1 LTTED
6 TTQSVLFPELFLK
19 PVLAEFDQPDSSSD
33 GGAVLLKGVDSK
45 LSLTERLAGCLND
58 PRQPGKVV
66 HETVDLLR
74 QRIFGIACGYPDCN
88 DSDALADDP
97 IQKLLLD
104 RDPITGQSLGSQPT
118 LSRFENAVSNK
129 DLFRMGEELA
139 DIVVEHHAKRL
150 GRKVRRITID
160 LDPTDDPTHGSQQLS
175 FFNGHY
181 GSFCYLPMVGT
192 LQFDR
197 EREQYLFAVVL
208 RPGNAHCSRGAI
220 GILRR
225 IIEKLRQAFPEA
237 RLRVRLDGGFATP
250 AVFDYLELERVEYLV
265 AMASNAVLE
274 RHSEPLMRAVR
285 TLSAVSGETETIFA
299 DISSY
304 SAKTW
309 PHPRRVIIKA
319 EVVRFPGR
327 LPKDN
332 DRYVVTNL
340 PHKPENVYT
349 IYRQRGD
356 MENRIKELHHGLE
369 IDRTS
374 CTDFRANQFRVL
386 LTVAAYVLMQEIR
399 NLASGTEFA
408 SAQVS
413 TLRERLFKL
422 GVWVE
427 RSVRRIVLHLPLGCP
442 WFRAWR
448 LIAQA
453 VGATC

>member
-1 LTTED
+1 MFPD
-6 TTQSVLFPELFLK
+6 LFPK
-19 PVLAEFDQPDSSSD
+19 PVLAAFDQPNSSSD
-33 GGAVLLKGVDSK
+33 GGAVLLKGVDCK
-45 LSLTERLAGCLND
+45 LSLTERLAACLDD
-58 PRQPGKVV
+58 PRQPGKIV
-66 HETVDLLR
+66 HETVDLFR
-74 QRIFGIACGYPDCN
+74 QRIFGIASGYPDCN
-88 DSDALADDP
+88 DSDALAADP

-104 RDPITGQSLGSQPT
+104 RDPIGGQNLGSQPT
-118 LSRFENAVSNK
+118 LSRFENSVSNR

-139 DIVVEHHAKRL
+139 DIVVERHAKRL
-150 GRKVRRITID
+150 RRKARRITID

-197 EREQYLFAVVL
+197 EKEQYLVAVVL

-220 GILRR
+220 GILKR
-225 IIEKLRQAFPEA
+225 IIRKLRAAFPKA
-237 RLRVRLDGGFATP
+237 KLRVRLDGGFATP
-250 AVFDYLELERVEYLV
+250 AVFDYLEVERVEYLV
-265 AMASNAVLE
+265 AMASNSVLE
-274 RHSEPLMRAVR
+274 RHADPLMRAAR

-304 SAKTW
+304 RAKTW
-309 PHPRRVIIKA
+309 PHPRRVIVKA

-327 LPKDN
+327 LAKDN
-332 DRYVVTNL
+332 DRFVITNL
-340 PHKPENVYT
+340 RHKPENVYS

-374 CTDFRANQFRVL
+374 CSDFRANQFRVL
-386 LTVAAYVLMQEIR
+386 LTAAAYVLMQELR
-399 NLASGTEFA
+399 SLASGTELA

-427 RSVRRIVLHLPLGCP
+427 RSVRRIVLHLPLGYP
-442 WFRAWR
+442 WFRTWR
-448 LIAQA
+448 SIAEA